1 MQRWDKFKQG
11 LDVQTTNSLKFKQL
25 VGVVSQYW
33 NYTGTNCKGYC
44 RYIAY
49 LVARILTC
57 YMHKECLPRRNTTK
71 TSSINY
77 QSPLY
82 FKPSCIHISKI
93 HGDNV
98 ILCTLIVG
106 DWMPNTQING
116 HSSISFAYAYLSTV
130 LKHLYKMIY

>member
-1 MQRWDKFKQG
+1 MQRRAKFKHG
-11 LDVQTTNSLKFKQL
+11 LEVQTTNSLKFKQL

-33 NYTGTNCKGYC
+33 NYNGTNCKAYC

-49 LVARILTC
+49 LVVRILTC
-57 YMHKECLPRRNTTK
+57 YMHKEYLPRRNTTN

-82 FKPSCIHISKI
+82 LKPSCIHISKI

-98 ILCTLIVG
+98 ILCNIIVG
-106 DWMPNTQING
+106 D
-116 HSSISFAYAYLSTV
+116 
-130 LKHLYKMIY
+130 